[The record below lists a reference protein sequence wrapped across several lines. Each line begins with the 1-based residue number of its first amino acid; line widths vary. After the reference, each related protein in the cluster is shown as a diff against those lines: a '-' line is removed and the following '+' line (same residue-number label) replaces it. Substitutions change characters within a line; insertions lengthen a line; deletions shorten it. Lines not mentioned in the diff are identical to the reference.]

1 MSHDPL
7 PCWNDGATKR
17 AILDFLSRSTKDG
30 GPEYI
35 PESERVA
42 VFDNDGTL
50 WCEKPLPVQADFLLE
65 AVGKMAEHDP
75 SLRER
80 QPWKAVLEKDYRWLG
95 GVIEKHYRGDDGDL
109 KTMASGLLQAY
120 AGIPVEEFEEAAGRF
135 LGTAHHPRLNRP
147 YRRCTYQPMVE
158 LLDALDDH
166 GFTNYIVTGGGQDFM
181 RPATDDLYHV
191 PPERVIGSGVALEYL
206 EGGAASSLIRK
217 PELGIFDDGAAKP
230 VQIWA
235 RIGRRPVFACGNSN
249 GDIPMLHFCAHPPR
263 RTFALLLDHDDEER
277 EFAYVGG
284 AEEALRHAATEGWTV
299 ASMKNDWKTVFP
311 L

>member
-1 MSHDPL
+1 MHDPL
-7 PCWNDGATKR
+7 PSWNDGATKR
-17 AILDFLSRSTKDG
+17 ALLEFLAHSTKDG

-50 WCEKPLPVQADFLLE
+50 WCEKPLPVQADFLLD

-80 QPWKAVLEKDYRWLG
+80 QPWKAVLEKDYRWLS
-95 GVIEKHYRGDDGDL
+95 GVIEKHYRGDDSDL
-109 KTMASGLLQAY
+109 KVMAGGLLQAY
-120 AGIPVEEFEEAAGRF
+120 AGISVEDFEAAAGQF

-147 YRRCTYQPMVE
+147 YRRCTYLPMVE
-158 LLDALDDH
+158 LLDALDAH

-181 RPATDDLYHV
+181 RPASDDLYHV
-191 PPERVIGSGVALEYL
+191 PPERVIGSAVALEYL
-206 EGGAASSLIRK
+206 DGGAASSIIRK

-235 RIGRRPVFACGNSN
+235 RTGRRPVFACGNSN
-249 GDIPMLHFCAHPPR
+249 GDIPMLHFCARPPR
-263 RTFALLLDHDDEER
+263 RSFAMLLEHDDEER

-284 AEEALRHAATEGWTV
+284 AEESLRRAATDGWTV